1 MKFAV
6 RAVAALA
13 ATLTLLAPA
22 IWNGFPLLQ
31 YDTGGYLARWF
42 EGYLVP
48 SRSTVYGLF
57 VVAGWPLDFWPVVA
71 LQAAATVWLLA
82 LVLRSYGFGERP
94 WTLFGVV
101 VGLSVATTLPW
112 IAGILL
118 TDIFA
123 GLAVLALHLVVMRP
137 ETLGRNERIALVL
150 FVAFSGATHSATL
163 LVLAGLAVVAAAAS
177 LFDRRIVAPVGAM
190 RAAAAVVL
198 SAVMLLAAN
207 FALSGRLAWTP
218 GGYGIVFARMLQDG
232 IVKRYLDAHCGE
244 RHFKLCPYRNELPK
258 TADAFLWGQ
267 GPFNTLG
274 RFDGLGDEMRTIV
287 LESLAEEP
295 VMQLKAA
302 LAASARQLVSVATGE
317 GVLTSI
323 LHSYGIMERYTPSV
337 VPDMR
342 AARQQHGEL
351 HFEALNAVQ
360 VPLALGAMAALPVF
374 CWLGLRR
381 RIYVDLALLAATV
394 SLAILGNAVV
404 CGALSNAHDRY
415 GARLAWVPLLVSVL
429 VALRRQEVEAAMPA
443 PVPIAVAAPSGG
455 SLRLAHVPA
464 KWTPV
469 RRQGHAP

>member
-1 MKFAV
+1 MKFAA
-6 RAVAALA
+6 RAVAAPA

-57 VVAGWPLDFWPVVA
+57 VVAGWPLDFWPVIA
-71 LQAAATVWLLA
+71 LQAAATVWVLA

-94 WTLFGVV
+94 WTLFAIVA
-101 VGLSVATTLPW
+101 GLSVTTTLPW
-112 IAGILL
+112 IAAILL

-123 GLAVLALHLVVMRP
+123 GLAVLALHLVVTRP
-137 ETLGRNERIALVL
+137 ETLSRKERLALVL
-150 FVAFSGATHSATL
+150 FAAFSAATHSATF
-163 LVLAGLAVVAAAAS
+163 LVLAGLAVVAAAVSFA
-177 LFDRRIVAPVGAM
+177 DRRIVAPAGAM

-207 FALSGRLAWTP
+207 FALSGHLGWTP

-244 RHFKLCPYRNELPK
+244 RQFKLCPYRDDLPK
-258 TADAFLWGQ
+258 TADAFLWGA
-267 GPFNTLG
+267 GPFNKLG
-274 RFDGLGDEMRTIV
+274 RFAGLGDEMRTIV
-287 LESLAEEP
+287 LESLVEYP
-295 VMQLKAA
+295 GTQLEAA
-302 LAASARQLVSVATGE
+302 LAASAKQLVSVATGE
-317 GVLTSI
+317 GVLTVI
-323 LHSYGIMERYTPSV
+323 WHTYRIMERYTPSV
-337 VPDMR
+337 VPEMR

-360 VPLALGAMAALPVF
+360 VPLALGAMAALPLFV
-374 CWLGLRR
+374 WLGLRR
-381 RIYVDLALLAATV
+381 RVFFDLALLAATV

-443 PVPIAVAAPSGG
+443 EPVAA
-455 SLRLAHVPA
+455 AA
-464 KWTPV
+464 PV
-469 RRQGHAP
+469 